1 MHDLKIICI
10 TGKAG
15 SGKDTVAQIM
25 RKSMEQAGHT
35 VLVIHFAD
43 QVKFVA

>member
-15 SGKDTVAQIM
+15 NGKDTIAQIM
-25 RKSMEQAGHT
+25 RKSME
-35 VLVIHFAD
+35 
-43 QVKFVA
+43 